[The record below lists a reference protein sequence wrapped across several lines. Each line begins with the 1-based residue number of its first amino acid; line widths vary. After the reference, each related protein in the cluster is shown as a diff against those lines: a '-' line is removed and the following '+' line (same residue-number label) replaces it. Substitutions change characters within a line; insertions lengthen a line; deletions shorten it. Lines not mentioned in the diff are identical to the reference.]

1 MRIVILSAAL
11 AMSIYMTQSPEN
23 HPLTISGPPQ
33 LASVESGKMCR
44 TLAVQHHLVGR
55 QATQLMPHLSLPGV
69 EDRFRTVETN
79 YRNIMVEGQHRGCG
93 LVDWY
98 HLNESNRWLM

>member
-11 AMSIYMTQSPEN
+11 AMSIYMTQSPES
-23 HPLTISGPPQ
+23 HTLTISGPTK
-33 LASVESGKMCR
+33 LASVKSAEMCR
-44 TLAVQHHLVGR
+44 TLAAQHHLVGR

-69 EDRFRTVETN
+69 EDRFRAVKTN
-79 YRNIMVEGQHRGCG
+79 YRNIMVEGQHLGCG

-98 HLNESNRWLM
+98 HLSESNRWLM